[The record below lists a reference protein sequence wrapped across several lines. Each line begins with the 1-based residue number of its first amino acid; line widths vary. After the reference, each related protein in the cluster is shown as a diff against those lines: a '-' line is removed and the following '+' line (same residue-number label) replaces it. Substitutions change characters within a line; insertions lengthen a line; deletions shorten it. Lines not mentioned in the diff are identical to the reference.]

1 VDAAPEDAHPL
12 CYKLPDAAAADPAS
26 AAELLAQPNR
36 LEFETSDACPDAF
49 QVLAPLGL
57 LERQGLPDAK
67 VRGPASAHPAQAFP
81 ALDKSVSPASDWRA
95 DASAHPGVATEE
107 ARQMRD
113 SVDVAESDALPDP
126 AAAELPASAPVAQ
139 LMGDFRK
146 AHWATLAADGPVLA
160 HCSDAVQS
168 GLPAGAP
175 WASEPAASAPLTP
188 QPGLDLTLD
197 WTVRRWAAGAAWALS
212 ILGQDAVPQAMS
224 V

>member
-1 VDAAPEDAHPL
+1 VDAHPL

-26 AAELLAQPNR
+26 AAEPLAQPNR

-49 QVLAPLGL
+49 QVLAPLD
-57 LERQGLPDAK
+57 LPDAK

-81 ALDKSVSPASDWRA
+81 ALDKSVSPASDWREG
-95 DASAHPGVATEE
+95 ASEPPGVATEE

-146 AHWATLAADGPVLA
+146 AHWATLAADGPVPA

-175 WASEPAASAPLTP
+175 WASEPAASAPLVP
-188 QPGLDLTLD
+188 QPGLGLTLD

-212 ILGQDAVPQAMS
+212 IPGQDAAPQAMS